1 MDKIFISSFSVSKRL
16 ELLLKIISSILFL
29 IISFALFYFHEP
41 WRDELQAFSLVRN
54 SHSIVEL
61 YQMVRYEGHPLGW
74 YILQKGVFFLNPNF
88 IVVRFVHWLL
98 ATIGVIILIWK
109 APFPI
114 VYRILISLGYFFTYE
129 YTAIARNYGIA
140 LPFYM
145 LLCILFSKKKYL
157 LFGVIAAIAM
167 QFSLYSFIIS
177 FSVSVFYFFHYKQ
190 KKNIAWYV
198 GILFTVIGVLL
209 FKLSVNP
216 PDDIGTSP
224 GWNLSPDS
232 YTAAFSVIA
241 NAFFTVFKFDIHF
254 WNTSFFQTFLN
265 YDFTQAVQFVLS
277 IFIFGWIIKTL
288 YKNKTALYIFIFGT
302 AIMMFF
308 MASKYHG
315 SVRHHGHIYVLFL
328 ISLWIGNTT
337 PSNILQSFSFSQK
350 TKTKLLFFPDK
361 YVSKFFVFVLIL
373 QIVGSLQSIYFETK
387 YPFSDSKEVAQFLQ
401 KNYPNSLV
409 ISCSDGP
416 GTAVSIIMAKQ
427 FYYPNSFSWRENL
440 CFNNKRG
447 DIGYSTLIAQCDRFF
462 LDHTN
467 GVLLISKSTSTLDF
481 IDKIPYKKIKDFQP
495 AIREDE
501 SYILFKK

>member
-1 MDKIFISSFSVSKRL
+1 MDKIFFSSFIASKPL
-16 ELLLKIISSILFL
+16 ELALKILSSILFL
-29 IISFALFYFHEP
+29 VLSFVLFYFHEP

-54 SHSIVEL
+54 SHSISEL

-74 YILQKGVFFLNPNF
+74 YILQKGVYFFNPNF
-88 IVVRFVHWLL
+88 ITIRFVHWSL
-98 ATIGVIILIWK
+98 AAIGVIILIWK

-114 VYRILISLGYFFTYE
+114 IYRILIPFGYFFTYE
-129 YTAIARNYGIA
+129 YSAIARNYGIA
-140 LPFYM
+140 IPFYM
-145 LLCILFSKKKYL
+145 LLCILFSRKKYL
-157 LFGVIAAIAM
+157 LFGFIAAITM

-177 FSVSVFYFFHYKQ
+177 FSVSIFYFFHHKQ
-190 KKNIAWYV
+190 QKNIAWYA
-198 GILFTVIGVLL
+198 GILFTLIGIFL
-209 FKLSVNP
+209 FTLSVNT

-224 GWNLSPDS
+224 GWNLNPDR

-254 WNTSFFQTFLN
+254 WNNSFFQTFLN

-277 IFIFGWIIKTL
+277 IFIFGWMIKTL
-288 YKNKTALYIFIFGT
+288 SKNKISLYIFITGT

-308 MASKYHG
+308 MAAKYHG
-315 SVRHHGHIYVLFL
+315 SVRHHGHLYVLFL
-328 ISLWIGNTT
+328 MTLWIGNTIQ
-337 PSNILQSFSFSQK
+337 SNVLQPFYFSKK
-350 TKTKLLFFPDK
+350 TKSFILFFPEK
-361 YVSKFFVFVLIL
+361 YGSKFFILVLVL
-373 QIVGSLQSIYFETK
+373 QIVGSLQATYFEIK
-387 YPFSDSKEVAQFLQ
+387 YPFSDSQQVAKFLQ
-401 KNYPNSLV
+401 KNYPNNLV

-416 GTAVSIIMAKQ
+416 GTAVSITMAKQ
-427 FYYPNSFSWRENL
+427 FFYPNSFSWRENL

-447 DIGYSTLIAQCDRFF
+447 DIGYSTLIAQCERFF
-462 LDHTN
+462 LDHPN